1 MIQNEWCWIFIQS
14 SPDITANL
22 LIEKTNKSVRTIRRC
37 VKSLISAF
45 RGMIKFKFKSLSMA
59 NLLKQ
64 SKF

>member
-37 VKSLISAF
+37 VKSLIDGNLVEY
-45 RGMIKFKFKSLSMA
+45 RGSKKIGGYYR
-59 NLLKQ
+59 LLEV
-64 SKF
+64 